1 MYLNEILEKYK
12 ERLINLS
19 GSNRALVSKKL
30 PKKRAFDMWK
40 YEKINSGICDDII
53 SFLFSRTEKSLELL
67 PDYTE
72 FFNTKESIIKK
83 KNREELNRKIEKIKL
98 QGLESV
104 EEKKKINEIK
114 ENYNIKL
121 ENDID
126 KLGKERDRIIDYS
139 CSMKSLIKEVDDVY
153 KETGRRE
160 LYIGYPFVEGSL
172 KDKTFVRAPLFL
184 FPIRVL
190 KDGDAWRAEN
200 INDSSIILNKVL
212 LLGIAKHNE
221 LKVPNIQTEFS
232 EISETLIEDTL
243 KALENNNVFISY
255 ENEEIQKFEEYTSNT
270 LPNYNIGTLVCK
282 NNIVIGQFSIANSI
296 YSDYEAMINMDIDKD
311 ILQELLNSSYKSE
324 QNIFD
329 EDDSKLSFKERDINL
344 ISYLDYSQ
352 ERAVSMASKT
362 KKMVIYGP
370 PGTGKSQTI
379 VNIISDALSKG
390 KRVLMVSQKRAALDV
405 IYNRL
410 ENLNRKA
417 VIIHDA
423 NADKKD
429 FYLKTSTA
437 LDELFNS
444 YYDYYSDI
452 NKESDFIDD
461 KMKYLEKIKYEMFT
475 KREYGLTLQEMYE
488 KCKNINSR
496 EDDRY
501 EEFLRF
507 RKNNIFDKYTY
518 DELKE
523 VVSDINSTN
532 LKNYTLY
539 KKLVDKNPFIDD
551 IDLRM
556 NLMDIDEFAI
566 KVKNIIDPIKKITDE
581 ADKDKELYDSLM
593 NLFSSNNYYVN
604 EKETEK
610 IAIEFNFKYNS
621 KLLEKLNNGRWWSIS
636 YWLNY
641 SKNKQKEIE
650 NRAEFEDRKKNFI
663 EYVKQKTLDINNAFS
678 EIAIVKKALNERV
691 YSIVVEEL
699 LKGEDLTNYFNDVI
713 DALNAVNDYKEEIQD
728 IRNLS
733 ELHRKVLNYSLD
745 ENIDVV
751 KERLNSLVE
760 FVTLNHIL
768 NIEKESGVNE
778 AVSYINNF
786 ESIVKEIN
794 ESMKNKH
801 DNVRKYIIDKWNRKA
816 IDIEEWKGYKEFKR
830 QANKKR
836 ALWPIRRYMDE
847 YYEMVLNLFPCF
859 LLSPE
864 TVSEILPLKD
874 GMFDMIIFDEASQMY
889 IENAIPT
896 IYRGN
901 QVIVAG
907 DDKQLRPNGTFSN
920 RYVDEDEDENE
931 ESRAALEEESLLDLA
946 KINYDPVSLMYHYR
960 SRYEELI
967 NFSNYAFYGGKLK
980 ISPNLSTGEED
991 KPIERIKVDGK
1002 WIDRQNIEEAEK
1014 IADLVYKIL
1023 KERKNRESIGI
1034 ITFNITQ
1041 KTCIENCLER
1051 KAQDDP
1057 NFTPL
1062 YIAEIDRVENDEDI
1076 SLFVKNIE
1084 NVQGDER
1091 DIIIFSTA
1099 YAENENG
1106 RVSVNFGSLSQDGGE
1121 NRLNVAISRAKKKI
1135 YLVTS
1140 IEPEQLSVDDSKN
1153 KGPKLFKKYLQYV
1166 KAVSENNEKYEEE
1179 ILKSVL
1185 DTDINAETENKFDSD
1200 FEVEVCDKLRERG
1213 YIVHNQI
1220 GVSGYRIDLGIY
1232 DEKKSKYILGI
1243 ECDGAAYHSS
1253 KSARERDIHRQR
1265 YLESRGWNIIRIW
1278 SKHWWN
1284 NPEFEIQRIIDEVT
1298 RIKNAYVD

>member
-1 MYLNEILEKYK
+1 M
-12 ERLINLS
+12 LS
-19 GSNRALVSKKL
+19 
-30 PKKRAFDMWK
+30 M
-40 YEKINSGICDDII
+40 
-53 SFLFSRTEKSLELL
+53 
-67 PDYTE
+67 
-72 FFNTKESIIKK
+72 
-83 KNREELNRKIEKIKL
+83 
-98 QGLESV
+98 
-104 EEKKKINEIK
+104 
-114 ENYNIKL
+114 
-121 ENDID
+121 
-126 KLGKERDRIIDYS
+126 
-139 CSMKSLIKEVDDVY
+139 
-153 KETGRRE
+153 
-160 LYIGYPFVEGSL
+160 
-172 KDKTFVRAPLFL
+172 
-184 FPIRVL
+184 
-190 KDGDAWRAEN
+190 N
-200 INDSSIILNKVL
+200 IN
-212 LLGIAKHNE
+212 
-221 LKVPNIQTEFS
+221 
-232 EISETLIEDTL
+232 
-243 KALENNNVFISY
+243 
-255 ENEEIQKFEEYTSNT
+255 
-270 LPNYNIGTLVCK
+270 
-282 NNIVIGQFSIANSI
+282 
-296 YSDYEAMINMDIDKD
+296 KD
-311 ILQELLNSSYKSE
+311 ILEDLLNSSYKGE
-324 QNIFD
+324 KTLFD
-329 EDDSKLSFKERDINL
+329 EDDSKLTFKEKDINL

-352 ERAVSMASKT
+352 ERAVSMADKT

-390 KRVLMVSQKRAALDV
+390 KKVLMVSQKRAALDV

-429 FYLKTSTA
+429 FYLKNSTA
-437 LDELFNS
+437 LEDLSNS
-444 YYDYYSDI
+444 NKDYLNII
-452 NKESDFIDD
+452 NEESDLIDD
-461 KMKYLEKIKYEMFT
+461 KIKYLEKIQIEMFT

-488 KCKNINSR
+488 KCKNIKSR
-496 EDDRY
+496 DDRRY
-501 EEFLRF
+501 DEFLRF
-507 RKNNIFDKYTY
+507 RKVNSFDKYTY
-518 DELKE
+518 DELKKAVNE
-523 VVSDINSTN
+523 INDTILNSYN
-532 LKNYTLY
+532 LY

-566 KVKNIIDPIKKITDE
+566 KVQNIIEPIKMITDE
-581 ADKDKELYDSLM
+581 ANKEKELYDAIM
-593 NLFSSNNYYVN
+593 NLFANNSYYVN
-604 EKETEK
+604 ENDTEK
-610 IAIEFNFKYNS
+610 IAVEFNMKHNS
-621 KLLEKLNNGRWWSIS
+621 SLLEKLNNGRWWSIS
-636 YWLNY
+636 YWINY
-641 SKNKQKEIE
+641 SKNKQKEID
-650 NRAEFEDRKKNFI
+650 NKCEFEKRKNKFI
-663 EYVKQKTLDINNAFS
+663 EQVKQKTSDINKAFS

-691 YSIVVEEL
+691 YNIVVEEL
-699 LKGEDLTNYFNDVI
+699 LKGENLTDYFNDVI
-713 DALNAVNDYKEEIQD
+713 YALNAVIDYKDEIQD

-733 ELHRKVLNYSLD
+733 DLHIKILDYSLD
-745 ENIDVV
+745 ENVSVV
-751 KERLNSLVE
+751 KERLDSLLE
-760 FVTLNHIL
+760 FVTLNHVL
-768 NIEKESGVNE
+768 TIEKESGVNK
-778 AVSYINNF
+778 AVSYINDF
-786 ESIVKEIN
+786 ESIVNDVN
-794 ESMKNKH
+794 ENMKNKH
-801 DNVRKYIIDKWNRKA
+801 DNVRKYIIDKWNKKA
-816 IDIEEWKGYKEFKR
+816 IEIEEWKGFREFKR

-847 YYEMVLNLFPCF
+847 YYEMVLRLFPCF

-864 TVSEILPLKD
+864 TVSEILPLND

-920 RYVDEDEDENE
+920 RYVDEDEEDNE

-946 KINYDPVSLMYHYR
+946 KINYDSVSLMYHYR

-967 NFSNYAFYGGKLK
+967 NFSNYAFYGGRLK
-980 ISPNLSTGEED
+980 ISPNLCDGEDD
-991 KPIERIKVDGK
+991 KPIERIKVDGR

-1014 IADLVYKIL
+1014 VCDLVYKIL
-1023 KERKNRESIGI
+1023 KERKNKESIGI